1 MTRYS
6 KLKNIKQMLP
16 ISSIAAR
23 QIINACVSNL
33 KQSNIDV
40 QKDELSKKGRKLLF
54 EVSLILPSG
63 RKSS

>member
-16 ISSIAAR
+16 ISSLAAR

-33 KQSNIDV
+33 EQSNIDV
-40 QKDELSKKGRKLLF
+40 QKD
-54 EVSLILPSG
+54 
-63 RKSS
+63 